1 MGGERWLVRGGRVLM
16 LLGALMAA
24 SGCVVTTGPK
34 TRWTESQW
42 LQGVL
47 RLGEVSTRFTGSWA
61 ASAPGV
67 SGFDG
72 AMAAAL
78 NEGPSAGLFTGDPA
92 GLVLHV
98 DLTVDHAD
106 DGPRLMSLGLMSVL
120 TAGVVPLWFT
130 SVWDAQATARVV
142 TGEGREVARYPLH
155 AQGTYKI
162 FALPPTMFTLLGAG
176 IRGDNDYKAVERK
189 ICKSLAQKLYT
200 AVRTDHARLAKI
212 QRENVPTLAA
222 LGGGAQALLERG
234 RMHLAAGRVEKARA
248 DLIAY
253 AEQDPR
259 LYGAL
264 DSDQI
269 LEFYDT
275 EARRTRTLQAGA
287 RARQAEQEGQPA
299 EAFGHYQRAYALAP
313 NEAEAKRYAG
323 ELLRLYRALPR
334 DPPLPEVARGW
345 FIQGEERAHAQ
356 QYSEAEASFHR
367 VTRVA
372 PWFPQGYFN
381 LALVL
386 ARLERYGEAAGHMD
400 TFLKLAPE
408 SEHAEVAQDRL
419 WQWKGRT
426 PAATP

>member
-1 MGGERWLVRGGRVLM
+1 VLVLV
-16 LLGALMAA
+16 GALLWA
-24 SGCVVTTGPK
+24 SGCVITTGPK
-34 TRWTESQW
+34 TPWMHSQW
-42 LQGVL
+42 LEGVL
-47 RLGEVSTRFTGSWA
+47 RLGEVNTSFTGTWA
-61 ASAPGV
+61 AAAPKA

-78 NEGPSAGLFTGDPA
+78 HEGPSASLFTGDPA

-98 DLTVDHAD
+98 DMTVDHAD
-106 DGPRLMSLGLMSVL
+106 DTPRLMSLGLMSVL

-142 TGEGREVARYPLH
+142 TGEGREVARYRLH

-176 IRGDNDYKAVERK
+176 IRGDNDYKSVERK
-189 ICKSLAQKLYT
+189 ISKSLAQKLYA
-200 AVRTDHARLAKI
+200 AVRSDHARLAKI
-212 QRENVPTLAA
+212 QQGNVPTLGA
-222 LGGGAQALLERG
+222 LGGGARALLERG
-234 RMHLAAGRVEKARA
+234 RMHLAAGRVEKARE

-264 DSDQI
+264 ERDQI

-287 RARQAEQEGQPA
+287 RALQAEQQGQPA
-299 EAFGHYQRAYALAP
+299 EAFGHYQRAYALATK
-313 NEAEAKRYAG
+313 EDDAERYAG
-323 ELLRLYRALPR
+323 EMLRLYRALPR
-334 DPPLPEVARGW
+334 NPPLPDVARGW
-345 FIQGEERAHAQ
+345 FIQGEERARAQ
-356 QYSEAEASFHR
+356 QYSEAEASFLR

-372 PWFPQGYFN
+372 PWFPQGHFN

-386 ARLERYGEAAGHMD
+386 ARLERYGEAADHMER
-400 TFLKLAPE
+400 FLALAPE

-419 WQWKGRT
+419 WQWKGRV